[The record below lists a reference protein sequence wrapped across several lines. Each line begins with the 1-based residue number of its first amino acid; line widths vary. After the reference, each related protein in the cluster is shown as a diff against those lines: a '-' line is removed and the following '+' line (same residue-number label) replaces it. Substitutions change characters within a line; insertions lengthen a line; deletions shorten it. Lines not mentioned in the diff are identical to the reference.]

1 MLRPDH
7 SSRGGGVRAAI
18 LTTLAILLL
27 VGLAACDGWGD
38 QDTPYTSY
46 PLWIGTCPVNEAVL
60 CAHALAKGLTPSAA
74 TNN

>member
-7 SSRGGGVRAAI
+7 SSRGGGVRAII

-27 VGLAACDGWGD
+27 AGVAACDGWDGA
-38 QDTPYTSY
+38 DTPYTNY
-46 PLWIGTCPVNEAVL
+46 PLWIGTCPVGEAAL
-60 CAHALAKGLTPSAA
+60 CARSLAKGITPSAA